1 MSKTIKRFFFIF
13 ALFLSII
20 SVNVYSQQSDM
31 VVFNTKTLKYHELGC
46 SSANRCTKN
55 CIVISRNEAI
65 KKGGVHCKNCIRA
78 APQKK
83 SHAQNK
89 NTNN

>member
-1 MSKTIKRFFFIF
+1 MSKTIKRYIFIL
-13 ALFLSII
+13 ALFLSMIN
-20 SVNVYSQQSDM
+20 VNVYSQQSDL

-65 KKGGVHCKNCIRA
+65 KKGGVHCKNCIRS
-78 APQKK
+78 APPKK